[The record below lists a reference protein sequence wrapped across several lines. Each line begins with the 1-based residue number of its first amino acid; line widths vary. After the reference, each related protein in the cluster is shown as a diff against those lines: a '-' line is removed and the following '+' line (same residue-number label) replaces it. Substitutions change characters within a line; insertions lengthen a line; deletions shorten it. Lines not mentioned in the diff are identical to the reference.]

1 MRVFVLAT
9 LIAGC
14 GTRSIVGDE
23 PTAAKSAPLAV
34 FARDE
39 RMCAAP
45 SDVSAMGLRESDK
58 LAVVSVTFADEC
70 TGAGGQH
77 ILGHEVDGF
86 RDMWLGA
93 HACRTWTT
101 PPTAPFAVMRYSQT
115 AALFRIPDGA
125 CIEPLTSDVQVKAV
139 ALFATR
145 ADAEAFA
152 R

>member
-14 GTRSIVGDE
+14 GTRSIGGDE
-23 PTAAKSAPLAV
+23 PIAAKTAPIAV
-34 FARDE
+34 YARDD
-39 RMCAAP
+39 RMCAAT
-45 SDVSAMGLRESDK
+45 SDVSAMTLRESDQ

-93 HACRTWTT
+93 HACQTWTT

-115 AALFRIPDGA
+115 AALFHIRDGV

-145 ADAEAFA
+145 AEAEAFA